1 MEKASFA
8 VTRRGHHPSGGKV
21 RRMVSWE
28 AKMKNGTKKKTPK
41 KTYSDEFAAAVG
53 RALRRAARVAR
64 KTAKMYGTPI
74 YIVRDGKI
82 VAEKP

>member
-8 VTRRGHHPSGGKV
+8 VARRSHHPSGGNA
-21 RRMVSWE
+21 RRMVSWAE
-28 AKMKNGTKKKTPK
+28 KMKNGTKK

-53 RALRRAARVAR
+53 RALIRAGRVAR
-64 KTAKMYGTPI
+64 KTARMYGTPI
-74 YIVRDGKI
+74 YIMRNGKI